1 MSTKK
6 NSGFY
11 LQLFVA
17 LLAGGFIFSACTFSV
32 TTNQDPTSTMVATTG
47 DAASNPVDSSPVSTT
62 DNLGT
67 SVIYEPLSLLIPQ
80 QVATGASGKDFP
92 RVDSEE
98 AAWWQLSPGHLQVML
113 GDYYILQ
120 DKFHQPQIYVYPAQ
134 DYAELLPTVFENIHR
149 LNNILSN
156 TSAVI
161 NPDELPTVP
170 FFNAKHIF
178 ASGIEVLSFQN
189 GSGVR
194 FVTQYAQYA
203 APVNNHE
210 LFYQF
215 QGVTDDGAYYIIAI
229 FPVTAPDLAENSDSA
244 AVRPI
249 NGIAYPDMSDTNA
262 DWDAYYAAVTELLN
276 TTPGDA
282 FNPALGQLDA
292 LINSMEIATP

>member
-6 NSGFY
+6 MSTFY
-11 LQLFVA
+11 LKLFAV
-17 LLAGGFIFSACTFSV
+17 LLAGGLILSACTLSV
-32 TTNQDPTSTMVATTG
+32 TTIQDPTSTMVSATG
-47 DAASNPVDSSPVSTT
+47 DAAPNPVDSSPVSTT
-62 DNLGT
+62 DSPGT
-67 SVIYEPLSLLIPQ
+67 SMTFEPLSLLIPQ
-80 QVATGASGKDFP
+80 EVATGASGKEFA

-98 AAWWQLSPGHLQVML
+98 AAWWQMTPGHLQVML

-156 TSAVI
+156 NRAVI

-170 FFNAKHIF
+170 FFNARHIF
-178 ASGIEVLSFQN
+178 ASGIEVISFQN

-194 FVTQYAQYA
+194 FLTQYAQYA

-215 QGVTDDGAYYIIAI
+215 QGLTDDGAYYVIAI
-229 FPVTAPDLAENSDSA
+229 FPVTAPNLAENSDA
-244 AVRPI
+244 AADQPV
-249 NGIAYPDMSDTNA
+249 NGSVYPDMSDTNA
-262 DWDAYYAAVTELLN
+262 DWEGYYAAVTDLLN
-276 TTPGDA
+276 ATPADN
-282 FNPALGQLDA
+282 FTPAIGQLDA
-292 LINSMEIATP
+292 LINSMLITP